1 MRFLFKKPFFVFCLA
16 VIFIALPLFIFPINF
31 FDGEIIMKN
40 GLSETKMEAPLSLS
54 YFIGFGFNS
63 IDMEGIKDF
72 LFTSKRVFTCI
83 LPHFWLSSTTNLSNL
98 FSSKEEEGR
107 DLIYFLII
115 SQDYSLLFLQTKM

>member
-1 MRFLFKKPFFVFCLA
+1 MQSLFKKPLFVFCLA
-16 VIFIALPLFIFPINF
+16 VIFIAIPLFIFPINF

-72 LFTSKRVFTCI
+72 YLLPKGYLLAFCI
-83 LPHFWLSSTTNLSNL
+83 ILGCPVIVTY
-98 FSSKEEEGR
+98 R
-107 DLIYFLII
+107 IFLA
-115 SQDYSLLFLQTKM
+115 QKKKKKGK